1 MLSLCVEDYFL
12 KGLEISWWRMCR
24 AVPGRG
30 IYLGGCWSVDG
41 QGTIHR
47 HAPGAGRLLAS
58 LPPTLGR
65 TIVSTVA
72 TRDQPRLTGASGNT
86 AELSATGAAC
96 PGCGGRV
103 IELSSWSWSRQPAG
117 QGETASWRV
126 RVCRGWSGVEPLS
139 AALLTTV
146 KIQSQCVRR
155 WAAAPRPAP
164 PHRRA
169 RTRRPGPAPAPH
181 QPPTNIIKMHSGQP
195 TINNY
200 TCFMSKFLNTP
211 QTSWML
217 LHKC

>member
-30 IYLGGCWSVDG
+30 IYLGGCWSVER

-58 LPPTLGR
+58 LPPTHGR

-72 TRDQPRLTGASGNT
+72 TRDQPRPHWCKWQHCRAVSHRCCLSGVRGQSDRVIKLELVTAAGWTGRNCELAGASV
-86 AELSATGAAC
+86 
-96 PGCGGRV
+96 P
-103 IELSSWSWSRQPAG
+103 
-117 QGETASWRV
+117 
-126 RVCRGWSGVEPLS
+126 GWSGVEPLS